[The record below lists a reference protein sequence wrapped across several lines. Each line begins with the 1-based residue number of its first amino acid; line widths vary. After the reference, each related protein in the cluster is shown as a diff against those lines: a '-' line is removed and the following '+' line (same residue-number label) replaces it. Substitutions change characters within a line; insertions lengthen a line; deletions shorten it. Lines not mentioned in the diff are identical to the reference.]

1 MNAKVKI
8 CGLRT
13 PEALEAALDAGA
25 DYFGLVFY
33 APSPRNVDHDTAHKL
48 NEAGRNRAKSVAL
61 LVNPD
66 DDEMKRVLEEVDPD
80 IIQLHGNESPERVAQ
95 IKRLA
100 NKPVMKAI
108 LVETAKDAAT
118 ARAYDDTADII
129 LYDAKAPKEATDA
142 LPGGNGVPF
151 NWQALKGVKGHES
164 FMLSGGLNPDN
175 VAAAIAATG
184 APMVDVSSGVEKMP
198 GEKDLDLIRQF
209 ISAAKSAS
217 SN

>member
-175 VAAAIAATG
+175 IAAAIAATG